1 MKENPQNFAID
12 RSSIKK
18 IKLTTGFVSVG
29 GQDAAEGKL
38 EIQSAGEKLSFIV
51 KPIDC
56 GTAAKVFKRAGI

>member
-1 MKENPQNFAID
+1 
-12 RSSIKK
+12 
-18 IKLTTGFVSVG
+18 VG
-29 GQDAAEGKL
+29 GSGQNATEGKL